1 MGQICV
7 LYRSYTKRIEGVG
20 MMKWWKPKLPNDRV
34 EQLEPYDEFEPI
46 IAIECMPE
54 LEKQMKLIGI
64 GREDLRKIKSYQPYV
79 AAGIQDVAEVFYQ
92 NVLAI
97 PSLRKIIE
105 ERTQI
110 DALKKTLG
118 SYIIAMFDGVFNEE
132 TIERKRK
139 LARMH
144 FKIGLEPKWYMGT
157 FQQLQ
162 EVIITLIGRDVTNPA
177 HREQIMLTVSK
188 LINLEMQI
196 VLEEYEKENI
206 ELRNVQYDCVKNE
219 LKNKMSA
226 ISEDLADLAD
236 ETNTSIERVNAYT
249 SEISSTIQS
258 NVDIVQLV
266 YTDALDGKEDMTQL
280 EKEMVQMTSSAEE
293 MGSIIGQLKISS
305 EQIISIVSLV
315 KNIADQ
321 TNLLALN
328 ASIEAARAGEHGKG
342 FAVVAQEVRK
352 LAEQSKQSIESITK
366 LIQTSTTLTSDAV
379 RMIEGVQIRIESGV
393 KVSVSVQNK
402 FQQILRE
409 IEQNEQQIKQVA
421 MEITK
426 LTNEISGIGQET
438 KTVASKADQ
447 LYQTA
452 THL

>member
-1 MGQICV
+1 MV
-7 LYRSYTKRIEGVG
+7 
-20 MMKWWKPKLPNDRV
+20 KWWKQKLPNDRV
-34 EQLEPYDEFEPI
+34 NQLEQLVDFEPI
-46 IAIECMPE
+46 LALESMPE

-64 GREDLRKIKSYQPYV
+64 GQDDLRKIKSYQPYV
-79 AAGIQDVAEVFYQ
+79 ATGIQEVAEVFYR

-144 FKIGLEPKWYMGT
+144 FKIGLQPKWYMGT

-162 EVIITLIGRDVTNPA
+162 EVIIILIGRDVTNPA
-177 HREQIMLTVSK
+177 QREQIMLTVSK

-206 ELRNVQYDCVKNE
+206 ELRNVQYDIVKNE
-219 LKNKMSA
+219 LKNKMSS
-226 ISEDLADLAD
+226 ISQDLANLTD
-236 ETNTSIERVNAYT
+236 ETSTSIEKVNAYT
-249 SEISSTIQS
+249 SGISSTIKS
-258 NVDIVQLV
+258 NVDIVQII
-266 YTDALDGKEDMTQL
+266 YTDALDGKEDMAQL
-280 EKEMVQMTSSAEE
+280 EKEMVQITTSAEE
-293 MGSIIGQLKISS
+293 MGQLIGQLKISS

-366 LIQTSTTLTSDAV
+366 LIQTSTSLTTEAV
-379 RMIEGVQIRIESGV
+379 RMIEDVQIRVESGV
-393 KVSVSVQNK
+393 KVSVGVQNK
-402 FQQILRE
+402 FQQILQE

-421 MEITK
+421 MEISK
-426 LTNEISGIGQET
+426 LNKEISCIGQET
-438 KTVASKADQ
+438 KTVASTADQ